1 MADFSASMPSIIRR
15 RRRRRKVVLFEA
27 VLAPLQQVAAAPQ
40 PQRDLVAFG
49 VLLQHPQI
57 ELHQVP
63 ADDGVGIVALQPR
76 VQPFQQLGRLTQYS
90 RSKSSGASPPLAGP
104 SM

>member
-1 MADFSASMPSIIRR
+1 MALPSPSSACETYSRLKEGKFQVADFSASMPSMISAGGGGE
-15 RRRRRKVVLFEA
+15 KVVLFEA
-27 VLAPLQQVAAAPQ
+27 VFAPLQQVAAAPQ

-63 ADDGVGIVALQPR
+63 ADDGVRIVALQPR
-76 VQPFQQLGRLTQYS
+76 V
-90 RSKSSGASPPLAGP
+90 
-104 SM
+104 